1 MRAAIY
7 TRISLDQNGDRL
19 GVTPRQ
25 ILTSWPNVSAR
36 RSADLLPSLQD
47 NLQPGVS
54 SGESRG

>member
-36 RSADLLPSLQD
+36 RSADLPPSLQD
-47 NLQPGVS
+47 NLQPGRI
-54 SGESRG
+54 ER